1 MKICILQ
8 GAFLPV
14 PPLSGGAVEKMWFS
28 LGPEFVR
35 QGHEVTH
42 VSRTWGSLPSQENI
56 HGVRHLRI
64 KGHDT
69 PSGGFKLKLLDL
81 LYTRRAL
88 QVIPDCDVLVTNTF
102 FAPILA
108 NRKLAQRMFV
118 DVQRMPKGQMR
129 FYGRAARLRA
139 NSSPVAEAIRAEI
152 PDSDHPRVVMVPN
165 PLPFDTQAADLN
177 QEKEQILL
185 YVGRVHPEKG
195 LHLLLQAMPKMKAP
209 WPLKIVGPWQV
220 EQGGGG
226 ETYYHELARL
236 AAGMNVEFVGP
247 VYDSEI
253 LNSYYRSAT
262 FFVYPSLAEKGET
275 FGLAPLEAM
284 AWGCIPIVSSL
295 ACFQDFIKH
304 EVNGFIFDHRS
315 ADAETTLA
323 VTLEGIIARPEIWN
337 DCSQLALKVN
347 DTHSTSRIA
356 RQFLDEFSLIADEI
370 P

>member
-35 QGHEVTH
+35 QGHDVTH
-42 VSRTWGSLPSQENI
+42 VSRTWGSLPLEEMI
-56 HGVRHLRI
+56 DGVRHLRI
-64 KGHDT
+64 KGFDT
-69 PSGGFKLKLLDL
+69 PSGGLKLKLLDL

-88 QVIPDCDVLVTNTF
+88 EVIPDCDVLVTNTF
-102 FAPILA
+102 WAPILA
-108 NRKLAQRMFV
+108 NKKLAQRMFV

-139 NSSPVAEAIRAEI
+139 NSTPVAEAIRAEL
-152 PDSDHPRVVMVPN
+152 PDAEHQRVVMVPN
-165 PLPFDTQAADLN
+165 PLPFKTQATDLTRGK
-177 QEKEQILL
+177 EKILL

-195 LHLLLQAMPKMKAP
+195 LHLLLQAMSKMNTP

-226 ETYYHELARL
+226 EAYFRELSLL

-247 VYDSEI
+247 VYDSEV

-262 FFVYPSLAEKGET
+262 LFVYPSLAEKGET

-304 EVNGFIFDHRS
+304 ESNGFIFDHRS
-315 ADAETTLA
+315 ADAAISLA
-323 VTLEGIIARPEIWN
+323 AILDGIIARPEIWN
-337 DCSQLALKVN
+337 DCSQQALKVN

-370 P
+370 S